1 MADPA
6 NANVNAIASNDAV
19 TAAGT
24 PPPLILRPLPG
35 PDAEA
40 RSGGNPDGAA
50 AAAASTRS
58 PQVPT
63 FSSTVSNALQNA
75 PQQIRDLAGTPLFK
89 ALLDRATTGPFATA
103 FDGLNQLGAK
113 QLGRV
118 AQAMGSGPVAN
129 VGQVLSNITRAVVS
143 GVGNTAMKGAVA
155 GIEAAEPVLAAG
167 TAVARAVAPA
177 AKASKAAAEKLSA
190 EAEKKVAQSA
200 KALPAGAQ
208 KEVTQ
213 ALTTLKSSKP
223 AAAKPAA
230 AKPAAAK
237 PAAAGRRLML

>member
-19 TAAGT
+19 TAGGT
-24 PPPLILRPLPG
+24 PPPVTLGPLPG
-35 PDAEA
+35 PDAEE
-40 RSGGNPDGAA
+40 RSAGTEPDGT
-50 AAAASTRS
+50 AAASTRSS

-63 FSSTVSNALQNA
+63 FSSTVSNALQAA
-75 PQQIRDLAGTPLFK
+75 PQQIRDLAGTPLFQ
-89 ALLDRATTGPFATA
+89 ALLDRATTGAFATA

-129 VGQVLSNITRAVVS
+129 VSQALSNITRAVVS

-155 GIEAAEPVLAAG
+155 GIEVAEPVLAAG
-167 TAVARAVAPA
+167 SAVARAVAPA
-177 AKASKAAAEKLSA
+177 AKASRAAAEKLSA
-190 EAEKKVAQSA
+190 QAEKKVAESA

-208 KEVTQ
+208 KEVTE
-213 ALTTLKSSKP
+213 ALTTLKS
-223 AAAKPAA
+223 AKPAA
-230 AKPAAAK
+230 VKPAAAK